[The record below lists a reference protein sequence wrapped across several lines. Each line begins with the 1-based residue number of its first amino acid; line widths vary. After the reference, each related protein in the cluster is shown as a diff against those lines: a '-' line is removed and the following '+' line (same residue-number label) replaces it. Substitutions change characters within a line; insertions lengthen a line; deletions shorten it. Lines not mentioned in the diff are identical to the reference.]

1 MKSLG
6 YLQNHT
12 LSDIRLGLGYAAVIC
27 CAAAAY
33 YEYKVGFKEAKS
45 WSMLGVGAYFLFNAG
60 LYFWGYFIEGN
71 TVYVGSK
78 NGITVSSDP
87 LVSLCFSPFLLVG
100 SYPPFRLH
108 CAIRLVQNAEC
119 RWK

>member
-6 YLQNHT
+6 YTQNYM

-45 WSMLGVGAYFLFNAG
+45 WSMLGVGAYFLFNAA

-78 NGITVSSDP
+78 NGITVPTPSPHFFTSTVVQPPSSLLAFP
-87 LVSLCFSPFLLVG
+87 LDIHRG
-100 SYPPFRLH
+100 
-108 CAIRLVQNAEC
+108 
-119 RWK
+119 

>member
-6 YLQNHT
+6 YIQNHT
-12 LSDIRLGLGYAAVIC
+12 LSDIRLGLGYAGVIC

-45 WSMLGVGAYFLFNAG
+45 WSMLGVGAYFLFNAA

-78 NGITVSSDP
+78 NGITVLP
-87 LVSLCFSPFLLVG
+87 LSQASLHFPLLWVLETVLIVG
-100 SYPPFRLH
+100 GNSV
-108 CAIRLVQNAEC
+108 ISQ
-119 RWK
+119 KI